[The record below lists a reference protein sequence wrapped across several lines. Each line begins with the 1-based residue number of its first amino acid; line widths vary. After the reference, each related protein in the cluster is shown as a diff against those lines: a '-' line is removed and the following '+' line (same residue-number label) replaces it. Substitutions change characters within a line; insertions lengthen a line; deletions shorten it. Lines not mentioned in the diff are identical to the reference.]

1 MSKLCVVVAHVPNKP
16 EVRAKMAKWFLKLY
30 QLSEN
35 HNLRP
40 HRSTVFLISDDEE
53 LQTKQLLAL
62 QQEVPQEVL
71 METFFVDCTPEQ
83 AAKIRQMAFKARIP
97 VLLKK
102 YLKVPRRNLVGRL
115 EAIKQ
120 VVQNLD
126 DEAVRQ
132 EALEYVNQALDGR
145 MGLHELIDGLYSLLL
160 CESSKIEPKVVASVS
175 EPVVLESEDKNTSED
190 KILGSDSTPF

>member
-115 EAIKQ
+115 EAIKKIIQ
-120 VVQNLD
+120 YLD

-132 EALEYVNQALDGR
+132 EALEYVNRALNGQ
-145 MGLHELIDGLYSLLL
+145 MGLHELIDTLRSLLL
-160 CESSKIEPKVVASVS
+160 NESSPSAPNIV
-175 EPVVLESEDKNTSED
+175 EPVFEPTISESEGENTLGDE
-190 KILGSDSTPF
+190 ILDSDSPPF

>member
-40 HRSTVFLISDDEE
+40 HRSAVFLISEDEE
-53 LQTKQLLAL
+53 LRTKQLLAL

-71 METFFVDCTPEQ
+71 METFFVECTPEQ

-126 DEAVRQ
+126 DEADRQ
-132 EALEYVNQALDGR
+132 KALEYVNQALDGQ

-160 CESSKIEPKVVASVS
+160 CESSKIEPKAEASVS
-175 EPVVLESEDKNTSED
+175 EPVTSESGEEKKLED
-190 KILGSDSTPF
+190 ETLDYTSLPF